1 MYFSTI
7 YAKVSNQ
14 HFKSLYSETTK
25 ILKKIFPQVSRD
37 DYQNITLQIIDKIK
51 QKINKNIFFFSCNS
65 ILLWHTDIIMAFQN
79 TSIAILVLVFQNNNN
94 L

>member
-1 MYFSTI
+1 M
-7 YAKVSNQ
+7 
-14 HFKSLYSETTK
+14 YSETTK
-25 ILKKIFPQVSRD
+25 ILKKFFPQVSRD

-51 QKINKNIFFFSCNS
+51 QKINKNIFFFHVIQYYC
-65 ILLWHTDIIMAFQN
+65 DIIMAFQN